1 MFDTM
6 SIAKRIKQA
15 RIDKNMTQLQLADAM
30 GVSYQAVSNW
40 ERGNSMPDISKL
52 ADLCA
57 TLDLTVNELLG
68 MEDKTANAV
77 TKAMEKEELTVE
89 ELKEVAPMLPPE
101 QVKEQV
107 ESKWVLHMPDMSF
120 LKKMPEM
127 IKGIVSKENMEQI
140 QIAAEA
146 VRETFDEETVE
157 QLKAMRN
164 VKVVISNDKETP
176 QKEQA
181 KSGAEKKKR
190 KKKIDL
196 ASIAELAPFLDEE
209 YLNNLVLEADLGD
222 LDGLEELAPFLSKET
237 LNTIAMRADVDDL
250 DVLVEIA
257 PFLEKQTIANLIER
271 CMEED
276 EGDMIEEF
284 APFAEQATLDGIVNT
299 LMERNADIDDLDWD
313 VTDLYPFL
321 GKATLL
327 KLAKYLLEQGQADQ
341 LDDVKDYL

>member
-6 SIAKRIKQA
+6 TIAKRIKQA
-15 RIDKNMTQLQLADAM
+15 RIDQNMTQLQLADAM

-52 ADLCA
+52 SDLCS
-57 TLDLTVNELLG
+57 TLHLTVDELLG
-68 MEDKTANAV
+68 MEEAKTTAV

-107 ESKWVLHMPDMSF
+107 ESKWSIPMPDMSF
-120 LKKMPEM
+120 LKKLPDM

-146 VRETFDEETVE
+146 VRETFNEETVE
-157 QLKAMRN
+157 QLKAMGN
-164 VKVVISNDKETP
+164 VKVAISNDKETP

-181 KSGAEKKKR
+181 KTGAEKKKH

-209 YLNNLVLEADLGD
+209 YLNSLVLEGDLSD
-222 LDGLEELAPFLSKET
+222 LDGLDELAPFLSKET
-237 LNTIAMRADVDDL
+237 LHTIAIQADVGDMDE
-250 DVLVEIA
+250 LVDIA
-257 PFLEKQTIANLIER
+257 PFLEEQTIEMLIHR
-271 CMEED
+271 CLEED
-276 EGDMIEEF
+276 EGDLIEEF
-284 APFAEQATLDGIVNT
+284 APFAEQTTLDGIVQT
-299 LMERNADIDDLDWD
+299 LMEQNADFEDLDWD
-313 VTDLYPFL
+313 ISDLYPFL

-327 KLAKYLLEQGQADQ
+327 KLATYLLEQGQADQ

>member
-15 RIDKNMTQLQLADAM
+15 RIDQNMTQLQLADAM

-52 ADLCA
+52 ADLCT
-57 TLDLTVNELLG
+57 TLGLTVNELLG
-68 MEDKTANAV
+68 VEEKTTTAV

-101 QVKEQV
+101 QVKKQV

-120 LKKMPEM
+120 LKKLPDM
-127 IKGIVSKENMEQI
+127 IKGTVSKENMEQI

-157 QLKAMRN
+157 QLKAMGN

-196 ASIAELAPFLDEE
+196 ASVAELAPFLEEE

-257 PFLEKQTIANLIER
+257 PFLEKQTIANLIKR

-299 LMERNADIDDLDWD
+299 LMEQNADIDDLDWD
-313 VTDLYPFL
+313 VTNLYPFL